1 MNIIEIIDKKAKGEK
16 LTQEEINFFIDGY
29 TNNEIKDYQAAA
41 LVMAIK
47 INGMQEDEVY
57 YLTKAMVE
65 SGETL
70 DLKDISNEIYDK
82 HSTGGV
88 GDKITIVLIPIMA
101 SLGYNVA
108 KMSGRGLGYTGGTA
122 DKFASIPGFDMYIS
136 EEYFKESIKKIG
148 VAIMTTSKNLVPA
161 DKKIYELRDTIAC
174 TESIPLIASSIMSKK
189 IAAGANNIILDVT
202 YGSGAFMKTKEMAE
216 KLKDEMEKLGKNYG
230 LNVQSA
236 ITNMD
241 TPLGYN
247 VGNSLEVKEGMDY
260 LSGKE
265 NEEVEKV
272 ILELLKGL
280 GIDKKKLREEIESGR
295 PYLKFKELVS
305 NQGGNLDEFMKKFD
319 KQNNEEN
326 SYPVYS
332 KSSGKVKKLSA
343 IGIAKSAFIL
353 GSGRKEKEDEI
364 DYFSGVRLLKKEG
377 DEVLENEK
385 IAEIYIG
392 NYMKEKLGND
402 EGKIKELIE
411 ESKRLIYSA
420 YEIL

>member
-1 MNIIEIIDKKAKGEK
+1 MNIIEVIDKKAKGEK
-16 LTQEEINFFIDGY
+16 LTQEEINFFINGY
-29 TNNEIKDYQAAA
+29 INNEVKDYQAAA

-47 INGMQEDEVY
+47 INGMEEDEVY

-65 SGETL
+65 SGDTL
-70 DLKDISNEIYDK
+70 NLNDISDEIYDK

-136 EEYFKESIKKIG
+136 EDYFKESIKKIG

-230 LNVQSA
+230 LNVESA

-247 VGNSLEVKEGMDY
+247 VGNSLEVKEAIDY

-280 GIDKKKLREEIESGR
+280 GIDKKKLRDEIESGMA
-295 PYLKFKELVS
+295 YLKFKELVS
-305 NQGGNLDEFMKKFD
+305 NQGGNLDEFMQKYENE
-319 KQNNEEN
+319 NNEEN
-326 SYPVYS
+326 SYSVYA
-332 KSSGKVKKLSA
+332 KNSGKVNKVLA
-343 IGIAKSAFIL
+343 IGIAKSAFVL

-385 IAEIYIG
+385 IAEIYLG
-392 NYMKEKLGND
+392 DYMKEKLGND
-402 EGKIKELIE
+402 EDKIEKLIE
-411 ESKRLIYSA
+411 ESKNLIYSA

>member
-29 TNNEIKDYQAAA
+29 TNNEVKDYQAAA

-47 INGMQEDEVY
+47 INGMEEDEVY

-65 SGETL
+65 SGDTL
-70 DLKDISNEIYDK
+70 DLKDISDEIYDK

-247 VGNSLEVKEGMDY
+247 VGNSLEVKEAIDY

-272 ILELLKGL
+272 ILELLKGI
-280 GIDKKKLREEIESGR
+280 GIDKKKLRKEIESGR
-295 PYLKFKELVS
+295 AYLKFKELVS

-343 IGIAKSAFIL
+343 IEIAKSAFIL

-385 IAEIYIG
+385 IAEIYLG

-402 EGKIKELIE
+402 KEKIKELIE
-411 ESKRLIYSA
+411 ESKKLIYSA

>member
-16 LTQEEINFFIDGY
+16 ITQEEINFFVDGY
-29 TNNEIKDYQAAA
+29 TNNEVKDYQAAA

-47 INGMQEDEVY
+47 INGMEEDEVY

-65 SGETL
+65 SGDTL
-70 DLKDISNEIYDK
+70 DLKDISDEIYDK

-122 DKFASIPGFDMYIS
+122 DKFSAIPGFDMYIS

-247 VGNSLEVKEGMDY
+247 VGNSLEVKEGIDY

-280 GIDKKKLREEIESGR
+280 GVDKEKLREEIESGIA
-295 PYLKFKELVS
+295 YLKFKELVL

-332 KSSGKVKKLSA
+332 KSLGKVKKLSA
-343 IGIAKSAFIL
+343 IGIAKSVFIL
-353 GSGRKEKEDEI
+353 GSGREEKEDEI

-385 IAEIYIG
+385 IAEIYLG

-402 EGKIKELIE
+402 EEKIRKLIE
-411 ESKRLIYSA
+411 ESKNLIYSS

>member
-1 MNIIEIIDKKAKGEK
+1 MNIIEVIDKKAKGEK
-16 LTQEEINFFIDGY
+16 ITQEEINFFINGY
-29 TNNEIKDYQAAA
+29 TNNEVKDYQAAA

-47 INGMQEDEVY
+47 INGMEEDEVY

-70 DLKDISNEIYDK
+70 DLNDISDEIYDK

-88 GDKITIVLIPIMA
+88 GDKITIALIPIMA

-189 IAAGANNIILDVT
+189 IAAGANNILLDVT

-230 LNVQSA
+230 LNVESA

-247 VGNSLEVKEGMDY
+247 VGNSLEVKEAIDY

-280 GIDKKKLREEIESGR
+280 GIDKKKLRDEIESGMA
-295 PYLKFKELVS
+295 YLKFKELVS
-305 NQGGNLDEFMKKFD
+305 NQGGNLDEFMQKYENE
-319 KQNNEEN
+319 NNEEN
-326 SYPVYS
+326 SYSVYA
-332 KSSGKVKKLSA
+332 KNSGKVNKVLA
-343 IGIAKSAFIL
+343 IGIAKSAFVL

-411 ESKRLIYSA
+411 ESKNLIYSS

>member
-1 MNIIEIIDKKAKGEK
+1 MNIIEVIEKKAKGEK
-16 LTQEEINFFIDGY
+16 LTQEEINFFINGY
-29 TNNEIKDYQAAA
+29 INNEVKDYQAAA

-47 INGMQEDEVY
+47 INGMEEDEVY

-65 SGETL
+65 SGDTL
-70 DLKDISNEIYDK
+70 DLKNISDEIYDK

-174 TESIPLIASSIMSKK
+174 TESIALIASSIMSKK

-230 LNVQSA
+230 LNVESA

-247 VGNSLEVKEGMDY
+247 VGNSLEVKEAIDY

-280 GIDKKKLREEIESGR
+280 GIDKKKLRDEIESGMA
-295 PYLKFKELVS
+295 YLKFKELVS
-305 NQGGNLDEFMKKFD
+305 NQGGNLDEFMQKYENE
-319 KQNNEEN
+319 NNEEN
-326 SYPVYS
+326 SYSVYA
-332 KSSGKVKKLSA
+332 KNSGKVNKVLA
-343 IGIAKSAFIL
+343 IGIAKSAFVL

-385 IAEIYIG
+385 IAEIYLG
-392 NYMKEKLGND
+392 DYMKEKLGND
-402 EGKIKELIE
+402 EDKIEKLIE
-411 ESKRLIYSA
+411 ESKNLIYSA

>member
-1 MNIIEIIDKKAKGEK
+1 MNIIEVIDKKAKGETI
-16 LTQEEINFFIDGY
+16 TQEESNFFIDGY
-29 TNNEIKDYQAAA
+29 TNKEVKDYQAAA

-47 INGMQEDEVY
+47 INGMEEDEVY

-70 DLKDISNEIYDK
+70 ELKDISDEIYDK

-88 GDKITIVLIPIMA
+88 GDKITIALIPIMA

-230 LNVQSA
+230 LNVESA
-236 ITNMD
+236 ITNID

-247 VGNSLEVKEGMDY
+247 VGHSVD
-260 LSGKE
+260 
-265 NEEVEKV
+265 EK
-272 ILELLKGL
+272 
-280 GIDKKKLREEIESGR
+280 
-295 PYLKFKELVS
+295 
-305 NQGGNLDEFMKKFD
+305 
-319 KQNNEEN
+319 
-326 SYPVYS
+326 
-332 KSSGKVKKLSA
+332 
-343 IGIAKSAFIL
+343 
-353 GSGRKEKEDEI
+353 
-364 DYFSGVRLLKKEG
+364 
-377 DEVLENEK
+377 
-385 IAEIYIG
+385 
-392 NYMKEKLGND
+392 
-402 EGKIKELIE
+402 
-411 ESKRLIYSA
+411 
-420 YEIL
+420 

>member
-1 MNIIEIIDKKAKGEK
+1 MNIIEVIDKKAKGEK
-16 LTQEEINFFIDGY
+16 LTQEEINFFINGY
-29 TNNEIKDYQAAA
+29 INNEVKDYQAAA

-47 INGMQEDEVY
+47 INGMEEDEVY

-65 SGETL
+65 SGDTL
-70 DLKDISNEIYDK
+70 NLNDISDEIYDK

-122 DKFASIPGFDMYIS
+122 DKFVSIPGFDMYIS

-247 VGNSLEVKEGMDY
+247 VGNSLEVKEAIDY

-280 GIDKKKLREEIESGR
+280 GIDKKKLRDEIESGR
-295 PYLKFKELVS
+295 AYLKFKELVS
-305 NQGGNLDEFMKKFD
+305 KQGGNLDEFMKKFE

-326 SYPVYS
+326 SYPVYA
-332 KSSGKVKKLSA
+332 KNSGKVNKVSA
-343 IGIAKSAFIL
+343 IGIAKSAFVL

-385 IAEIYIG
+385 IAEIYLG
-392 NYMKEKLGND
+392 DYMKEKLGND
-402 EGKIKELIE
+402 EDKIEKLIE
-411 ESKRLIYSA
+411 ESKSLIYSA

>member
-1 MNIIEIIDKKAKGEK
+1 MNIIEVIEKKAKGEK
-16 LTQEEINFFIDGY
+16 LTQEEINFFINGY
-29 TNNEIKDYQAAA
+29 INNEVKDYQAAA

-47 INGMQEDEVY
+47 INGMEEDEVY

-65 SGETL
+65 SGDTL
-70 DLKDISNEIYDK
+70 DLKNISDEIYDK

-230 LNVQSA
+230 LNVESA

-247 VGNSLEVKEGMDY
+247 VGNSLEVKEAIDY

-280 GIDKKKLREEIESGR
+280 GIDKKKLRDEIESGMA
-295 PYLKFKELVS
+295 YLKFKELVS
-305 NQGGNLDEFMKKFD
+305 NQGGNLDEFMQKYENE
-319 KQNNEEN
+319 NNEEN
-326 SYPVYS
+326 SYSVYA
-332 KSSGKVKKLSA
+332 KNSGKVNKVLA
-343 IGIAKSAFIL
+343 IGIAKSAFVL

-385 IAEIYIG
+385 IAEIYLG
-392 NYMKEKLGND
+392 DYMKEKLGND
-402 EGKIKELIE
+402 EDKIEKLIE
-411 ESKRLIYSA
+411 ESKDLIYSA